1 MRWQT
6 APGDPRDL
14 LAGLAE
20 EVWGLSPLP
29 EIAALPGGKPWFP
42 ARPDCRFSLSHSGR
56 LGLCA
61 VSEHPVGADVE
72 RLRPRR
78 ETLPRYVLD
87 DREFAWFRAR
97 GCAWGDFYTLWT
109 LKEARVKCT
118 GEGLRRP
125 AREIAVPL
133 LVPGA
138 RACRDGFRFTALAGE
153 DWRGAVCEGPFSVN
167 DL

>member
-1 MRWQT
+1 MKWQVEN
-6 APGDPRDL
+6 GDVRAL

-20 EVWGLSPLP
+20 EVWGLVPLP
-29 EIAALPGGKPWFP
+29 EITALPGGKPWFP
-42 ARPDCRFSLSHSGR
+42 SRPDCRFSLSHSGT

-61 VSEHPVGADVE
+61 VSEQPVGADVE
-72 RLRPRR
+72 QLRPRR

-87 DREFAWFRAR
+87 DREFDWFRTR
-97 GCAWGDFYTLWT
+97 GNNWADFYTLWT

-133 LVPGA
+133 LIPGA
-138 RACRDGFRFTALAGE
+138 STLWDGFRFTALAGE
-153 DWRGAVCEGPFSVN
+153 DWRGAVCEENSF
-167 DL
+167 L